1 MGSIVA
7 DLGAW
12 NWLIL
17 AALLLAL
24 ELMVPGVFLIWL
36 GAAAAIV
43 GLVALT
49 FSVGWQLQLI
59 LFGVLSIVLV
69 LLVRRFYRRA
79 GVESDRPLLNRRA
92 LQHVG
97 KAYVLQ
103 DPIIDGTGKVR
114 IGDTVWSV
122 RGPDLPKGVR
132 VTVTRADGAVLF
144 VERAAES

>member
-1 MGSIVA
+1 MSSLVA

-49 FSVGWQLQLI
+49 FSIGWQLQLV

-79 GVESDRPLLNRRA
+79 RVESDRPLLNRRA

-144 VERAAES
+144 VERAAET